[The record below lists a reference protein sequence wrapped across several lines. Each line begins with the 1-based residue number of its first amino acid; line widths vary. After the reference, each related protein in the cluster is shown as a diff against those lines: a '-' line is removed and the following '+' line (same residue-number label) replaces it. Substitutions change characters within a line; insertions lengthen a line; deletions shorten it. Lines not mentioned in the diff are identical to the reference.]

1 MVIAIAIFLFCVV
14 CILYN
19 SEDCA
24 MLYFPEIQSKE
35 EDGQSEEM
43 QANEQEQQ
51 PGTVKES
58 VTTPQDVESMAD
70 LASVLGSSDP
80 VSKE

>member
-1 MVIAIAIFLFCVV
+1 MVIAIAMFLFCVV

-24 MLYFPEIQSKE
+24 MLYFPEIQGKE
-35 EDGQSEEM
+35 EDGQSEE
-43 QANEQEQQ
+43 ERSSEEKQ
-51 PGTVKES
+51 PAVAES
-58 VTTPQDVESMAD
+58 ISTPQDVESVAD
-70 LASVLGSSDP
+70 LASILGNSDP

>member
-51 PGTVKES
+51 PVTVKES